1 MPSNGLAFRSNG
13 LLMPG
18 LMWEPGASEIKSALE
33 TVIVADVEDWW
44 NQKFW
49 ADILPG
55 KARDKTAKN
64 VTKTV

>member
-49 ADILPG
+49 ADILGTPWNLVVDQSG
-55 KARDKTAKN
+55 INSK
-64 VTKTV
+64 

>member
-1 MPSNGLAFRSNG
+1 
-13 LLMPG
+13 MPG
-18 LMWEPGASEIKSALE
+18 LMWEPGTAEIKSALE
-33 TVIVADVEDWW
+33 TVSVADVEDWR

-64 VTKTV
+64 VNKTV